1 MGLIQEN
8 LLGVFYLESRLLH
21 CDHERSMKKKYDG
34 NIEDLLD
41 IFNNTNIY
49 FLNRILLL
57 IARMSIELLENI
69 LIIMRSRFTAAMRPD
84 QRART
89 SAFKGE
95 LTKSWEIAP
104 LLVCWF
110 GNPEIIQP
118 NPVLLVSLSQ
128 VASDLHVKVLDRL
141 CWDLAVPFRWG
152 FLARLDCV
160 PCGIPALS

>member
-95 LTKSWEIAP
+95 LTKS
-104 LLVCWF
+104 
-110 GNPEIIQP
+110 
-118 NPVLLVSLSQ
+118 
-128 VASDLHVKVLDRL
+128 
-141 CWDLAVPFRWG
+141 
-152 FLARLDCV
+152 
-160 PCGIPALS
+160 